1 MSERMSKESSN
12 VSIIESVVGREV
24 LDSRGNPTVEVEVTL
39 STGEVGR
46 AIVPSGASTGAY
58 EANEKRDG
66 GSRYLGKG
74 VLGAVEHVNVTIA
87 DVVVGM
93 DALDQRHIDASMI
106 ALDGTENKRNLGA
119 NSILGVSLAVAKA
132 AADYCD
138 VPLYRYIGGVN
149 ASVLPVPMMNVING
163 GVHADNSIDFQE
175 FMIMPVGAASF
186 AEALRWCS
194 ETYHTLKGVLSKRGL
209 SSAIGDEGGFAP
221 SLERNEDAIT
231 VLLEAIE
238 TAGREP
244 GREIA
249 IALDPASTEFY
260 DDGKY
265 RLAGENRTLDSA
277 EMVDYWVK
285 LAQKYPIVS
294 LEDGMAEDDWEGWA
308 LLTDKLGDSIQLV
321 GDDIFVTNVSR
332 LSRGIESHVANS
344 VLIKLNQIGSLTET
358 IETVSLATRHGYT
371 NVISHRS
378 GETEDTT
385 IADLAVALNT
395 GQIKTGAPAR
405 SDRVAKYNQLLR
417 IEEHLGQN
425 AKFMGLDALAGR
437 KKG

>member
-1 MSERMSKESSN
+1 M
-12 VSIIESVVGREV
+12 SIIESVIGREV

-58 EANEKRDG
+58 EATEKRDG
-66 GSRYLGKG
+66 GTRYMGKG
-74 VLGAVEHVNVTIA
+74 VLGAIEHVNVTIA

-93 DALDQRHIDASMI
+93 DALDQRHLDASMI
-106 ALDGTENKRNLGA
+106 TLDGTENKRNLGA
-119 NSILGVSLAVAKA
+119 NAILGVSLATARA

-138 VPLYRYIGGVN
+138 LPLYRYIGGAN

-186 AEALRWCS
+186 AEALRWCA

-209 SSAIGDEGGFAP
+209 STAVGDEGGFAP
-221 SLERNEDAIT
+221 NLSKNEDAIA
-231 VLLEAIE
+231 VLIEAIQA
-238 TAGREP
+238 AGREP
-244 GREIA
+244 GKEIA
-249 IALDPASTEFY
+249 IAMDPASTEFF

-265 RLAGENRTLDSA
+265 RLSGENRTLDSN
-277 EMVDYWVK
+277 EMVDYYVQLTK
-285 LAQKYPIVS
+285 KYPIVS
-294 LEDGMAEDDWEGWA
+294 LEDGMAEDDWDGWA
-308 LLTDKLGDSIQLV
+308 LLTEKLGHSIQLV
-321 GDDIFVTNVSR
+321 GDDIFVTNVNR
-332 LSRGIESHVANS
+332 LTQGIESDVANS
-344 VLIKLNQIGSLTET
+344 ILIKLNQIGTLTET
-358 IETVSLATRHGYT
+358 IEAVSLATRNGYT
-371 NVISHRS
+371 SVISHRS

-417 IEEHLGQN
+417 IEEQLGQN

>member
-1 MSERMSKESSN
+1 M
-12 VSIIESVVGREV
+12 SIIESVVGREV

-93 DALDQRHIDASMI
+93 DALDQRHLDASMI

-149 ASVLPVPMMNVING
+149 ASVLPIPMMNVING

-194 ETYHTLKGVLSKRGL
+194 ETYHTLKEVLSKRGL

-221 SLERNEDAIT
+221 NLERNEDAIT

-238 TAGREP
+238 AAGREP

-277 EMVDYWVK
+277 EMVDYWVN

-294 LEDGMAEDDWEGWA
+294 LEDGMAEDDWDGWA

-332 LSRGIESHVANS
+332 LSRGIQSRVANS
-344 VLIKLNQIGSLTET
+344 ILIKLNQIGSLTET

>member
-1 MSERMSKESSN
+1 M
-12 VSIIESVVGREV
+12 VGREV

-39 STGEVGR
+39 STGETGR
-46 AIVPSGASTGAY
+46 AIVPSGASTGAH
-58 EANEKRDG
+58 EATEKRDG
-66 GSRYLGKG
+66 GTRYLGKG
-74 VLGAVEHVNVTIA
+74 VLGAIEHVNVTIA

-93 DALDQRHIDASMI
+93 DALDQRHVDASMI

-119 NSILGVSLAVAKA
+119 NSILGVSLAAAKA

-138 VPLYRYIGGVN
+138 LPLYRYIGGVN

-194 ETYHTLKGVLSKRGL
+194 ETYHTLKKVLSERGL
-209 SSAIGDEGGFAP
+209 SSSVGDEGGFAP
-221 SLERNEDAIT
+221 NLDRNEDAIAI
-231 VLLEAIE
+231 LLEAIE
-238 TAGREP
+238 AAGREP
-244 GREIA
+244 GKEIA
-249 IALDPASTEFY
+249 IALDPASTEFFEA
-260 DDGKY
+260 GKY
-265 RLAGENRTLDSA
+265 QLAGENRTLDSA
-277 EMVDYWVK
+277 EMVDYWVQ
-285 LAQKYPIVS
+285 LVEKYPIVS
-294 LEDGMAEDDWEGWA
+294 LEDAMAEDDWDGWA
-308 LLTDKLGDSIQLV
+308 LLTAKLGDSVQLV

-332 LSRGIESHVANS
+332 LSRGIESLVANS
-344 VLIKLNQIGSLTET
+344 ILIKLNQIGTLTET
-358 IETVSLATRHGYT
+358 IETVSLASRNAYT

-417 IEEHLGQN
+417 IEEQLGQN
-425 AKFMGLDALAGR
+425 AKFMGSAALAGR
-437 KKG
+437 KQG

>member
-1 MSERMSKESSN
+1 M
-12 VSIIESVVGREV
+12 SIIESVVGREV
-24 LDSRGNPTVEVEVTL
+24 LDSRGNPTVEVEVVL
-39 STGEVGR
+39 STGEIGR
-46 AIVPSGASTGAY
+46 SIVPSGASTGAY
-58 EANEKRDG
+58 EAIEKRDG

-87 DVVVGM
+87 EVVVGM
-93 DALDQRHIDASMI
+93 DALDQRHLDASMI
-106 ALDGTENKRNLGA
+106 ALDGTDNKRNLGA

-138 VPLYRYIGGVN
+138 LPLYRYIGGVN

-194 ETYHTLKGVLSKRGL
+194 ETYHTLKDVLSRRGL
-209 SSAIGDEGGFAP
+209 STGIGDEGGFAP
-221 SLERNEDAIT
+221 NLQRNEDAIA
-231 VLLEAIE
+231 VLIEAIQA
-238 TAGREP
+238 AGRVP
-244 GREIA
+244 GDEIA
-249 IALDPASTEFY
+249 IALDPASTEFFE
-260 DDGKY
+260 DGKY
-265 RLAGENRTLDSA
+265 TLSGENRTLDSG
-277 EMVDYWVK
+277 EMVDYWVQ
-285 LAQKYPIVS
+285 LANKYPIVS
-294 LEDGMAEDDWEGWA
+294 LEDGMAEDDWDGWA
-308 LLTDKLGDSIQLV
+308 LLTERMADSIKIV
-321 GDDIFVTNVSR
+321 GDDIFVTNVTR
-332 LSRGIESHVANS
+332 LLKGIEMNVANS
-344 VLIKLNQIGSLTET
+344 ILIKLNQIGSLTET
-358 IETVSLATRHGYT
+358 IETVSLAARSGYT

-417 IEEHLGQN
+417 IEEQLGQN
-425 AKFMGLDALAGR
+425 AKFMGLSALAGR
-437 KKG
+437 KRG

>member
-1 MSERMSKESSN
+1 M
-12 VSIIESVVGREV
+12 SIIESVVGREV

-39 STGEVGR
+39 STGETGR

-58 EANEKRDG
+58 EATEKRDG
-66 GSRYLGKG
+66 GPRYLGKG

-93 DALDQRHIDASMI
+93 DALDQRHLDASMI
-106 ALDGTENKRNLGA
+106 SLDGTENKRNLGA

-132 AADYCD
+132 AAAYCD
-138 VPLYRYIGGVN
+138 LPLYRYIGGVN

-175 FMIMPVGAASF
+175 FMIMPIGAASF

-194 ETYHTLKGVLSKRGL
+194 ETYHTLKSVLAKRGL
-209 SSAIGDEGGFAP
+209 STSVGDEGGFAP
-221 SLERNEDAIT
+221 NLSRNEDAIT

-238 TAGREP
+238 EAGREP
-244 GREIA
+244 GKDIA
-249 IALDPASTEFY
+249 IALDPASTEFFV
-260 DDGKY
+260 DGKY
-265 RLAGENRTLDSA
+265 QLAGENRTLDSA
-277 EMVDYWVK
+277 EMVDYWVELVK
-285 LAQKYPIVS
+285 KYPIVS

-308 LLTDKLGDSIQLV
+308 VLTEKLGSSIQLV
-321 GDDIFVTNVSR
+321 GDDIFVTNVNR
-332 LSRGIESHVANS
+332 LTRGIESSVANS
-344 VLIKLNQIGSLTET
+344 ILIKLNQIGSLTET
-358 IETVSLATRHGYT
+358 IETVSLATRNGYT

-417 IEEHLGQN
+417 IEENLGQN
-425 AKFMGLDALAGR
+425 AKFMGLGALTQR
-437 KKG
+437 K

>member
-244 GREIA
+244 GIEIA